1 LQSNVAKPPPAAE
14 HEAEPHHHVAGE
26 PLSIDD
32 DGSLAGGVD
41 GTVGGGVEEDLVE
54 REVGEGIGAG
64 DVKPSCTSASTRN
77 GEPRNQTEETS
88 VTMT

>member
-1 LQSNVAKPPPAAE
+1 LDLHPHDRPRPTKPNPLLRVLQSNVAKPPPAAE

-41 GTVGGGVEEDLVE
+41 GTFSGGVEEDLVE
-54 REVGEGIGAG
+54 REVGEG
-64 DVKPSCTSASTRN
+64 DRSR
-77 GEPRNQTEETS
+77 
-88 VTMT
+88 